1 MWSDRPSSAVITA
14 CLLLVILAGSTGQS
28 SGGSPGAALQGRRRG
43 DGGTDTEAGDSS
55 TPIEGKCR
63 CGSGEGR
70 DLMRGMKVEIVHP
83 RDGHVVGPS
92 SMESGQGGAG
102 DGGKE
107 GRGRCRGGGEG
118 KVSNLESDSTFGEE
132 RLLVEIALSAPTESE
147 HAPLSLPSPR
157 DDSTSRSRL
166 LQAGCLT
173 VIVDGERW
181 GPPIPIR
188 RPSQPSP
195 GLTAALAR
203 YEAAEFGSTVSASA
217 FAEWTS
223 MADSEASDDCP
234 GLGRGRERSRIH
246 VEERRAGTVWR
257 HPAAGPEDVAYVSL
271 SLGGVTPGRRTVEV
285 VVDDGGG
292 QEGAGEGDGMGGL
305 RAKIQVEFAGEEYM
319 ARLPEGMAKIWI
331 EGGESIVDA
340 DDRGPSSMRGHTVSS
355 GGRRRSSMERESRS
369 KISICV
375 LAGFPK
381 GARSSLANAIESWAV
396 SVSVPATIS
405 GFRV

>member
-1 MWSDRPSSAVITA
+1 MSSVMITA
-14 CLLLVILAGSTGQS
+14 CLLLVILAGSSGQS
-28 SGGSPGAALQGRRRG
+28 RGGSLQAALERRQRG
-43 DGGTDTEAGDSS
+43 DGGTEAGDSS

-63 CGSGEGR
+63 CRAGEGR

-83 RDGHVVGPS
+83 HDGHVVGPS
-92 SMESGQGGAG
+92 SMGPGQGGAG

-118 KVSNLESDSTFGEE
+118 KVSNAEGIYSTSEE
-132 RLLVEIALSAPTESE
+132 GRLLVEIALSAPTESE
-147 HAPLSLPSPR
+147 RAPLSLPSPR

-166 LQAGCLT
+166 LQDGCLT

-181 GPPIPIR
+181 GPPIPTR
-188 RPSQPSP
+188 GGNQPSP

-203 YEAAEFGSTVSASA
+203 YEAAEFGSRESAAA

-223 MADSEASDDCP
+223 IADAEASDDCP
-234 GLGRGRERSRIH
+234 GMHRRREWGRVH

-271 SLGGVTPGRRTVEV
+271 SLGGVTPGRRNIEV
-285 VVDDGGG
+285 VVDAGGE
-292 QEGAGEGDGMGGL
+292 QEEAGEGGETDGL

-319 ARLPEGMAKIWI
+319 AQLPESMAKIWSG
-331 EGGESIVDA
+331 GGESVVDA
-340 DDRGPSSMRGHTVSS
+340 DDSGPTSTRGNTVGSS
-355 GGRRRSSMERESRS
+355 RSNMHRESES
-369 KISICV
+369 QPKISLCV
-375 LAGFPK
+375 LAGFPR

-396 SVSVPATIS
+396 SVSGPARLQL
-405 GFRV
+405 F